1 MASPSFTGAPPVPVI
16 SYLIDNRRE
25 LFEIAIAAH
34 ATAVLIVN
42 LTPTPKDD
50 AAAGAAGVMISTAY
64 RALEILA
71 GLVFPLAKR

>member
-1 MASPSFTGAPPVPVI
+1 MPII
-16 SYLIDNRRE
+16 SYLIDNRRD
-25 LFEIAIAAH
+25 LFEVAIAAH

-50 AAAGAAGVMISTAY
+50 AAAGAAGVMIRQAY

>member
-1 MASPSFTGAPPVPVI
+1 VPVI

-34 ATAVLIVN
+34 ATAMLIVN
-42 LTPTPKDD
+42 LTPTPKDNE
-50 AAAGAAGVMISTAY
+50 AAGAAGVMISTAY

-71 GLVFPLAKR
+71 GLVFPMAKR

>member
-1 MASPSFTGAPPVPVI
+1 MPII

-25 LFEIAIAAH
+25 LFEVAIAAH

-50 AAAGAAGVMISTAY
+50 AAAGAAGVMIRQAY

>member
-1 MASPSFTGAPPVPVI
+1 MALPSLAGVLPVPVI

-50 AAAGAAGVMISTAY
+50 AAAGAAGVMIRKAY
-64 RALEILA
+64 RGLEILA
-71 GLVFPLAKR
+71 GLVLPLAKR

>member
-1 MASPSFTGAPPVPVI
+1 MPII

-25 LFEIAIAAH
+25 LFEVAIAAH

-42 LTPTPKDD
+42 LTPTPRDD
-50 AAAGAAGVMISTAY
+50 AAAGAAGVMIRQAY

>member
-1 MASPSFTGAPPVPVI
+1 MPII

-25 LFEIAIAAH
+25 LFEVAIAAH

-42 LTPTPKDD
+42 LTPTPRDD
-50 AAAGAAGVMISTAY
+50 EAAGAAGVMIRQAY

>member
-1 MASPSFTGAPPVPVI
+1 MALPSFTGALPVPVI

-34 ATAVLIVN
+34 ATAMLIVN
-42 LTPTPKDD
+42 LTPTPKDN
-50 AAAGAAGVMISTAY
+50 AAAGAAGVMIRQAY

>member
-1 MASPSFTGAPPVPVI
+1 MALPSFTGALLVPVI

-50 AAAGAAGVMISTAY
+50 AAAGAAGLMIRQAY
-64 RALEILA
+64 RAMEILA
-71 GLVFPLAKR
+71 GIVFPLAKR

>member
-1 MASPSFTGAPPVPVI
+1 MGLPALTGGSVPII

-25 LFEIAIAAH
+25 LFEVAIAAH

-50 AAAGAAGVMISTAY
+50 AAAGAAGVMIRQAY